1 MFLSM
6 RFHPFTYIKY
16 KYSSDIGESRSVFK
30 NRKMVIHRGG
40 RTAAVICLWGLLSND
55 VVLCY
60 GREAQMQAAVADTE
74 DREQVRSG
82 GSDAAGG
89 SQSGAPAQEP
99 DAPAEASQIALT
111 FDDGPHPVYTEQIL
125 DGLKERGVTATF
137 FVLGENI
144 AGNEAILE
152 RMYQEGHLIGNH
164 TYSHLKLDCMD
175 QSCAVE
181 EIRKTSQLVEQVTGE
196 GTEYVRPPFGIWSRE
211 LEYDVTMLPVLW
223 TIDTLDWTTKNVPAT
238 VNKVLK
244 QAKDQDIL
252 LFHDCYASSAE
263 AALRVVDELQA
274 RGYEFVT
281 VDRIILA
288 P

>member
-1 MFLSM
+1 MERASGKKWKLA
-6 RFHPFTYIKY
+6 
-16 KYSSDIGESRSVFK
+16 
-30 NRKMVIHRGG
+30 
-40 RTAAVICLWGLLSND
+40 AAVITGLLLAFMETAFVCCGSEENS
-55 VVLCY
+55 
-60 GREAQMQAAVADTE
+60 EAP
-74 DREQVRSG
+74 QV
-82 GSDAAGG
+82 
-89 SQSGAPAQEP
+89 
-99 DAPAEASQIALT
+99 ALT

-125 DGLKERGVTATF
+125 DGLKERGVSATF

-152 RMYQEGHLIGNH
+152 RMYTEGHLIGNH
-164 TYSHLKLDCMD
+164 TYSHVKLNCMD
-175 QSCAVE
+175 HQCAVE
-181 EIRKTSQLVEQVTGE
+181 EILETSTLVEQIIGE
-196 GTEYVRPPFGIWSRE
+196 GTEYVRPPFGIWNKE

-238 VNKVLK
+238 VKKVLD
-244 QAKDQDIL
+244 QAEDQSII

-263 AALRVVDELQA
+263 AALQAVDELLE